1 MSALPLPVP
10 DGREKWFRFFWMFG
24 VVLLT
29 LNLGATL
36 GLGNINWFERSVFLA
51 AGLVFVWGK
60 PLKGSVIVAVLIMLF
75 FIVLSGFLTRYFG
88 FEVERF
94 VQALGAFCAILVY
107 MAGTPTLYER
117 RLILT
122 SLAWLPVAVMVL
134 SAPLILLNG
143 GNFFKADH
151 TGGQRLISLIIPAH
165 LAAACYCAVLAAA
178 FLARSRPLVYVP
190 LFFVLVLIY
199 LLTGTRMP
207 AAAAIL
213 AGGAVLLLQL
223 RFASSR
229 LALLFYG
236 GLLGVAML
244 LLFGEGIIKR
254 FESGSLS
261 GREIIWD
268 AIWPWVQ
275 SYSDFGIG
283 FGHQQEVMPLSAF
296 KLTNTRAAH
305 NEYLRILV
313 ELGYVGVVGFYAG
326 FLLLLASVY
335 PRISLPGYKPAYLM
349 FCLSF
354 LAYSATDNTLT
365 VHFTLLAL
373 VVAMVGYTSQQ
384 QEVGRGQV

>member
-165 LAAACYCAVLAAA
+165 LAAA
-178 FLARSRPLVYVP
+178 
-190 LFFVLVLIY
+190 
-199 LLTGTRMP
+199 
-207 AAAAIL
+207 
-213 AGGAVLLLQL
+213 
-223 RFASSR
+223 
-229 LALLFYG
+229 
-236 GLLGVAML
+236 
-244 LLFGEGIIKR
+244 
-254 FESGSLS
+254 
-261 GREIIWD
+261 
-268 AIWPWVQ
+268 
-275 SYSDFGIG
+275 
-283 FGHQQEVMPLSAF
+283 
-296 KLTNTRAAH
+296 
-305 NEYLRILV
+305 
-313 ELGYVGVVGFYAG
+313 
-326 FLLLLASVY
+326 
-335 PRISLPGYKPAYLM
+335 
-349 FCLSF
+349 
-354 LAYSATDNTLT
+354 
-365 VHFTLLAL
+365 
-373 VVAMVGYTSQQ
+373 
-384 QEVGRGQV
+384 